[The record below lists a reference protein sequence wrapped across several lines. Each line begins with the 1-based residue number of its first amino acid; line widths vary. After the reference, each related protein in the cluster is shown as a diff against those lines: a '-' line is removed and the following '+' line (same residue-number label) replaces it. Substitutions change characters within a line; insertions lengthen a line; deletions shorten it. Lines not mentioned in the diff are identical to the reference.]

1 MFSKS
6 AWGCQRTE
14 DGEHRIRDV
23 CVEAYPEAA
32 SECEWLEGVDALP

>member
-6 AWGCQRTE
+6 VWGCQRTE

-23 CVEAYPEAA
+23 RAEAHPEAA
-32 SECEWLEGVDALP
+32 SECEGLEGVDALP